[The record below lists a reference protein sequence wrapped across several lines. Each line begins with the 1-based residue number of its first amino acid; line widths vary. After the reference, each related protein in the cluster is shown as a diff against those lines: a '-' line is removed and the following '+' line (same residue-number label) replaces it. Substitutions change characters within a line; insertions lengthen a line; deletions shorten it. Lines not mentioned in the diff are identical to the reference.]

1 MKQKQLIFCM
11 GLSAIALFASCN
23 EREIDLNPNGGSSEQ
38 GTLSLNLNASTDFD
52 QTRALDES
60 TYRNTQNYDV
70 RVINASN
77 ENVILECKAS
87 QLSANLPKKV
97 DIGSYRVEA
106 SYGTEKDASRNE
118 FFMYGE
124 AVTTVKSKEEKSIT
138 VDCTPTCGKVSV
150 VFDSD
155 MSTYYTDY
163 NVTFGGTK
171 KLGAK
176 TISWA
181 KNDTEPWYIALDN
194 TAETIS
200 YTINLTTKDEY
211 LPDGSNTNSGTASGT
226 FTLERNKAH
235 KLTITPNYIPTT
247 DGGMKLTIT
256 IDDSTNDK
264 EITWEVPVTWL

>member
-38 GTLSLNLNASTDFD
+38 GTLILNLNASTDFD

-60 TYRNTQNYDV
+60 IYRNTQNYDV

-124 AVTTVKSKEEKSIT
+124 AVTTVKSKEEKAIT
-138 VDCTPTCGKVSV
+138 VNCTPTCGRVSV
-150 VFDSD
+150 VFASD

>member
-38 GTLSLNLNASTDFD
+38 GTLILNLNASTDFD

-70 RVINASN
+70 RVVNASN

-124 AVTTVKSKEEKSIT
+124 AVTTVKSKEEKAIT

-150 VFDSD
+150 VFASD

-181 KNDTEPWYIALDN
+181 KNDTEPWYIALDKS
-194 TAETIS
+194 AETIS

-211 LPDGSNTNSGTASGT
+211 LPEGSNTNTGTASGT

-247 DGGMKLTIT
+247 EGGMKLTIT

>member
-38 GTLSLNLNASTDFD
+38 GTLILNLNASTDFD

-124 AVTTVKSKEEKSIT
+124 AVATVKSKEEKSIT

-150 VFDSD
+150 VFASD

-181 KNDTEPWYIALDN
+181 KTDTEPWYIALDN